1 MELRVIGVIIGI
13 AFIFGWFAPLSYYN
27 MGGAFGDFFSAFGSA
42 GNSNMNTA
50 ANNMSAL
57 SQQIFGNTYAVVTG
71 QKIGGIAYLIPLAG
85 AAYAYFSWVKNRVL
99 LVVTAVTMLSLIA
112 LIYLNYVVEIAW
124 GFYLLLSTAILALP
138 VSIIPALRIR
148 RITDYGS
155 DWYKATNDNIKHS
168 RVKNGQHKTAPA
180 PAPAPAY
187 TNNTIR
193 EDLIQPLSTSI
204 LRKINGIILSME
216 LSTDGI
222 PYDSATVSSAKK
234 KLKDLIARETYGN
247 RDALDAAGIHQQQS
261 ELAAAATELDAAIK
275 EASINVGKPELLPEQ
290 ITPHVHEY
298 NRRIGA
304 ERT

>member
-13 AFIFGWFAPLSYYN
+13 TFIFGWFAPLSYYN
-27 MGGAFGDFFSAFGSA
+27 IGGAFGDFFSAFGSS

-57 SQQIFGNTYAVVTG
+57 SQQLFGDSYMVVTG
-71 QKIGGIAYLIPLAG
+71 QEIGGIAYLIPLTG
-85 AAYAYFSWVKNRVL
+85 GAYAYFSWVKNRIL
-99 LVVTAVTMLSLIA
+99 LAVTAVTMLSLIA

-138 VSIIPALRIR
+138 VSSIPALRTY

-155 DWYKATNDNIKHS
+155 DWTKAINDHIKYS
-168 RVKNGQHKTAPA
+168 QAKNRQHQPA
-180 PAPAPAY
+180 SASASAY
-187 TNNTIR
+187 DTIQ

-204 LRKINGIILSME
+204 LKKINGIILSME
-216 LSTDGI
+216 QSTDGI

-234 KLKDLIARETYGN
+234 KLRDLIARETYGN
-247 RDALDAAGIHQQQS
+247 RDALDAAGILQQQN
-261 ELAAAATELDAAIK
+261 ELAAAAAELDAAIK
-275 EASINVGKPELLPEQ
+275 EASTNAGKPELLPEQ
-290 ITPHVHEY
+290 IAPHIHEY
-298 NRRIGA
+298 SRTIRA